1 MSKVFQANA
10 AYGAPVADTIRQIE
24 VAVARYLRLVS
35 TLIDEDVNGL
45 GIGDSDQ
52 LTLLIRSLAEPAK
65 SYVLHH
71 SQGES
76 YGAYRRSALK
86 YEHQQRLFLELQGN
100 KKMFSLQPEGV
111 SELNVSNP
119 EVSDGTPNM
128 DGNIAGLKGDGK
140 GSNGSVAKTRCSRC
154 GQRDHDGSKC
164 TTDLSKK
171 RCFKCHEFGHISTNC
186 RGDAKNSKG
195 SGKPSDGRKFDGKGS
210 SSSSKGGKSKS
221 KGGKKG
227 KMFAVF
233 DDETQSW
240 WYTEV
245 DDHQAVEVSE
255 ETEDVM
261 VISCVLGSHGDS
273 WLHETGEDLDLI
285 EENEPNTHV
294 TDTHVMSHVMVL
306 NDEIG
311 SHGNQKT
318 AELSSSVEI
327 EGFANLRGECGGN
340 LPLGELFGAPASC
353 SGSEGTKVQD
363 FGGSLN
369 PLLNSIGKDNIPSDY
384 WLIDSGASCCVINK
398 KSLEGFCHSELVGTG
413 NAAFTAANGTPV
425 LFCGRCEIVVKVRA
439 LDSTGKVKPG
449 VFKIPVMVGETPYNI
464 LSTYVLGKRGWK
476 TVLTDSVSVVHEKS
490 NVQMTEVMMWCD
502 TPWVRVK
509 PHHGSE
515 LILSHVEAG
524 DNSVSGD
531 IGHVSAVKRGNRD
544 ELEVHRAKGHVP
556 FHPDCEHCIKAKGVH
571 QHRRKTDK
579 GLATEVAAD
588 FMFLSCVGERISIE
602 ESGSPNLD
610 DRSSLKIL
618 VV

>member
-1 MSKVFQANA
+1 
-10 AYGAPVADTIRQIE
+10 
-24 VAVARYLRLVS
+24 
-35 TLIDEDVNGL
+35 
-45 GIGDSDQ
+45 
-52 LTLLIRSLAEPAK
+52 
-65 SYVLHH
+65 
-71 SQGES
+71 
-76 YGAYRRSALK
+76 
-86 YEHQQRLFLELQGN
+86 
-100 KKMFSLQPEGV
+100 MFSLQPEGV

-119 EVSDGTPNM
+119 EANDGTPNM

-154 GQRDHDGSKC
+154 GQGDHDASKC

-255 ETEDVM
+255 EAEDVM

-273 WLHETGEDLDLI
+273 WLHETGENLDLI

-311 SHGNQKT
+311 SHGNQ
-318 AELSSSVEI
+318 EI

-353 SGSEGTKVQD
+353 SGSEGTKVLD

-398 KSLEGFCHSELVGTG
+398 KSLESFCRSELVGTG
-413 NAAFTAANGTPV
+413 NA
-425 LFCGRCEIVVKVRA
+425 
-439 LDSTGKVKPG
+439 
-449 VFKIPVMVGETPYNI
+449 
-464 LSTYVLGKRGWK
+464 
-476 TVLTDSVSVVHEKS
+476 
-490 NVQMTEVMMWCD
+490 VQMALRCSFVVD
-502 TPWVRVK
+502 VK
-509 PHHGSE
+509 SW
-515 LILSHVEAG
+515 
-524 DNSVSGD
+524 
-531 IGHVSAVKRGNRD
+531 
-544 ELEVHRAKGHVP
+544 
-556 FHPDCEHCIKAKGVH
+556 
-571 QHRRKTDK
+571 
-579 GLATEVAAD
+579 
-588 FMFLSCVGERISIE
+588 
-602 ESGSPNLD
+602 
-610 DRSSLKIL
+610 
-618 VV
+618 

>member
-1 MSKVFQANA
+1 MPKVFQANA

-35 TLIDEDVNGL
+35 TLIDEDVDGL
-45 GIGDSDQ
+45 GVGDSDQ

-119 EVSDGTPNM
+119 EASEGTPNM

-140 GSNGSVAKTRCSRC
+140 GSNGSGAKTRCSRC

-186 RGDAKNSKG
+186 RGDAKNLKG
-195 SGKPSDGRKFDGKGS
+195 SGKPSDGRKSDGKGP

-245 DDHQAVEVSE
+245 DDHQTVEVSE

-273 WLHETGEDLDLI
+273 WLHETGEEFDLI

-294 TDTHVMSHVMVL
+294 TDTHVMSHVMIL

-311 SHGNQKT
+311 
-318 AELSSSVEI
+318 VEFFSGDKWRFRQSERGVWRQFAFGWVVRRSCLLLWFGWD
-327 EGFANLRGECGGN
+327 EG
-340 LPLGELFGAPASC
+340 
-353 SGSEGTKVQD
+353 SGSWKFLEPPFEFYWEG
-363 FGGSLN
+363 
-369 PLLNSIGKDNIPSDY
+369 
-384 WLIDSGASCCVINK
+384 
-398 KSLEGFCHSELVGTG
+398 
-413 NAAFTAANGTPV
+413 
-425 LFCGRCEIVVKVRA
+425 
-439 LDSTGKVKPG
+439 
-449 VFKIPVMVGETPYNI
+449 
-464 LSTYVLGKRGWK
+464 
-476 TVLTDSVSVVHEKS
+476 
-490 NVQMTEVMMWCD
+490 
-502 TPWVRVK
+502 
-509 PHHGSE
+509 
-515 LILSHVEAG
+515 
-524 DNSVSGD
+524 
-531 IGHVSAVKRGNRD
+531 
-544 ELEVHRAKGHVP
+544 
-556 FHPDCEHCIKAKGVH
+556 
-571 QHRRKTDK
+571 
-579 GLATEVAAD
+579 
-588 FMFLSCVGERISIE
+588 
-602 ESGSPNLD
+602 
-610 DRSSLKIL
+610 
-618 VV
+618 

>member
-1 MSKVFQANA
+1 MNQYLQELVSWANQGSVEFGREIAQCARWTTQIAYNTLTKSQQSRAVKLFSLLKAAFNTHGRISLLIQGFSEGLDIVAVAMQGDFFGNSMSYMGNGYELSKVFQANA

-45 GIGDSDQ
+45 GVGDSDQ

-86 YEHQQRLFLELQGN
+86 YEHQQRLFLEFQGN

-119 EVSDGTPNM
+119 EVNDGTPNM

-186 RGDAKNSKG
+186 RGDAKSSKG

-255 ETEDVM
+255 EAEDVM

-294 TDTHVMSHVMVL
+294 TDTHVMTHVMVI

-311 SHGNQKT
+311 SHGN
-318 AELSSSVEI
+318 
-327 EGFANLRGECGGN
+327 
-340 LPLGELFGAPASC
+340 
-353 SGSEGTKVQD
+353 
-363 FGGSLN
+363 
-369 PLLNSIGKDNIPSDY
+369 
-384 WLIDSGASCCVINK
+384 
-398 KSLEGFCHSELVGTG
+398 
-413 NAAFTAANGTPV
+413 
-425 LFCGRCEIVVKVRA
+425 
-439 LDSTGKVKPG
+439 
-449 VFKIPVMVGETPYNI
+449 
-464 LSTYVLGKRGWK
+464 
-476 TVLTDSVSVVHEKS
+476 
-490 NVQMTEVMMWCD
+490 
-502 TPWVRVK
+502 
-509 PHHGSE
+509 
-515 LILSHVEAG
+515 
-524 DNSVSGD
+524 
-531 IGHVSAVKRGNRD
+531 
-544 ELEVHRAKGHVP
+544 
-556 FHPDCEHCIKAKGVH
+556 
-571 QHRRKTDK
+571 
-579 GLATEVAAD
+579 
-588 FMFLSCVGERISIE
+588 
-602 ESGSPNLD
+602 
-610 DRSSLKIL
+610 
-618 VV
+618 